1 MGSFW
6 NLRDVFCLRQNRT
19 IVLCDRLFLGALS
32 VSLQRVMLIE
42 GRSFVLLSGGLQPR
56 GVLLE
61 KYKKTGLDSQGMTEE
76 PGEFSKQYNSRI
88 M

>member
-1 MGSFW
+1 
-6 NLRDVFCLRQNRT
+6 
-19 IVLCDRLFLGALS
+19 
-32 VSLQRVMLIE
+32 MLIE